1 MSVFSIVFAFVGTV
15 TDWVGKLGLGNWIGF
30 MDCWNWILD
39 SWNGMGMDGLS
50 RVREELKLNT
60 EYKIVK

>member
-1 MSVFSIVFAFVGTV
+1 MSVFSIVFAFVFVGTV
-15 TDWVGKLGLGNWIGF
+15 AEWVGKLGLGNWIGV

-50 RVREELKLNT
+50 RLKTRVELKLNT
-60 EYKIVK
+60 E